1 MQRLGWRIGL
11 VAALVWVALL
21 AGVVWSD
28 PLGTA
33 DDSQVLNGVTRKGA
47 GGDEQRAPGGVAY
60 GVESSLPSSRGRGG
74 LRSRTIPPEAV
85 ASSVLALSRPRAS
98 GEPASNASSSTR
110 APSRTEARSCDS
122 GASGRGPRRGAAGRR
137 R

>member
-60 GVESSLPSSRGRGG
+60 GVESVAESGRLPAGSRGAGG
-74 LRSRTIPPEAV
+74 V
-85 ASSVLALSRPRAS
+85 AA
-98 GEPASNASSSTR
+98 T
-110 APSRTEARSCDS
+110 
-122 GASGRGPRRGAAGRR
+122 GAAGGGVF
-137 R
+137 